1 METRGRIVKKG
12 MGGFLSPPGH
22 PQHAFHVET
31 DLRRRPENR
40 GMMSLEHAANEATW
54 LDEATRHQARAML
67 KQWEAE
73 RLPLSS
79 LETKRWVREVLGY
92 FKNGYRDR
100 SKPAKEQWNVSN
112 LVFDAH
118 RDPVANADDYA
129 GVHFIRR
136 YYPDYRPSR
145 RDFDKAEHGSSGGHG
160 DLKLG
165 ISGRRTGGRRS
176 RRSRR

>member
-118 RDPVANADDYA
+118 RDPVANADDHA

-136 YYPDYRPSR
+136 YYPDYRPR
-145 RDFDKAEHGSSGGHG
+145 
-160 DLKLG
+160 
-165 ISGRRTGGRRS
+165 RRS